1 MKNLEVQEASKNKK
15 QLEES
20 TISDENENTDKKETA
35 SKVKNN
41 KKVAAVIQEMEKI
54 IRSKKSYILWLAYQR
69 GKIFGKFKV
78 NEKFINMVNIWCQ
91 QINNGFQ
98 DWYSQIHQ
106 QLSKTEKFVGF
117 PSLFEE
123 TFQNSQTYL

>member
-20 TISDENENTDKKETA
+20 TISDENENTDKEETA

-54 IRSKKSYILWLAYQR
+54 IRSKKSYIL
-69 GKIFGKFKV
+69 
-78 NEKFINMVNIWCQ
+78 
-91 QINNGFQ
+91 
-98 DWYSQIHQ
+98 
-106 QLSKTEKFVGF
+106 
-117 PSLFEE
+117 
-123 TFQNSQTYL
+123 

>member
-20 TISDENENTDKKETA
+20 TISDENENTEKEETA

-69 GKIFGKFKV
+69 GKIFGKFKA

-98 DWYSQIHQ
+98 DWYSQINQ

>member
-20 TISDENENTDKKETA
+20 TISDENENTEKEETA

-54 IRSKKSYILWLAYQR
+54 IRSKKSYIL
-69 GKIFGKFKV
+69 
-78 NEKFINMVNIWCQ
+78 
-91 QINNGFQ
+91 
-98 DWYSQIHQ
+98 
-106 QLSKTEKFVGF
+106 
-117 PSLFEE
+117 
-123 TFQNSQTYL
+123 